1 MRVAPTKTKLP
12 LNRIDDAVFNSP
24 ELVSNPPSP
33 LKKLWDN
40 EYMSDL
46 KLRCSISDPGNKK
59 AASRKQI
66 KNIEIE
72 KIGNRTSPK

>member
-1 MRVAPTKTKLP
+1 MPTKTKLP
-12 LNRIDDAVFNSP
+12 LNRIDDAVFISP
-24 ELVSNPPSP
+24 ELVTNEPSP
-33 LKKLWDN
+33 LKKLWDR

-46 KLRCSISDPGNKK
+46 KSMCSISDPGYKK

-72 KIGNRTSPK
+72 IMGNLTSPK

>member
-1 MRVAPTKTKLP
+1 M
-12 LNRIDDAVFNSP
+12 IDEAVFVSP

-33 LKKLWDN
+33 LKKLWDK

-46 KLRCSISDPGNKK
+46 KSMCSISEPGNKK

-66 KNIEIE
+66 KNTEIEI
-72 KIGNRTSPK
+72 IGNRTSPK